1 MNMLK
6 EPKRFNYCT
15 LTNKM
20 YLNQRN
26 PNRPLYFDF
35 LKLKI
40 GRQCITNRIFLIVQ
54 SIRLPWQNPNLSHG
68 TIRAGLEKSF
78 FYFTITK
85 VA

>member
-6 EPKRFNYCT
+6 EPKRFNYT

-26 PNRPLYFDF
+26 PNRPRFFDF
-35 LKLKI
+35 SKLKI
-40 GRQCITNRIFLIVQ
+40 GRQCITNRISSIVQ
-54 SIRLPWQNPNLSHG
+54 GIRQKCQNPNLSPD

-78 FYFTITK
+78 FYFTKAK